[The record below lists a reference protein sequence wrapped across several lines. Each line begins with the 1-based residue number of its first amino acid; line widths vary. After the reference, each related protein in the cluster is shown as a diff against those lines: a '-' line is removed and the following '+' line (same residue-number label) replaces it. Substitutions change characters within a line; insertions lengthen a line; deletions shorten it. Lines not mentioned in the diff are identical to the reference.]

1 MHLFTTLVVV
11 VTSAAAAASE
21 HYRVLI
27 ASPVASRSQYH
38 LCAAIAEGLGE
49 AGHEVT
55 FVSSFKL
62 NHTFKYGVRH
72 VYSGGDNSMM
82 EEMDLFDVHENP
94 NAMFSLFMEVYK
106 NIGQKMWTNDE
117 IKQLWHER
125 NKFHVIVTIS
135 YGNEMVSPFL
145 LDYQGV
151 FITLCTPGIELR
163 TISYQGNWL
172 PFSSMPSF
180 LTDFTQD
187 MTFIER
193 VINPLNFIFY
203 RIIYRFTM
211 LPVAESTVQ
220 EFFPG
225 MPPIETLYENCS
237 LTLIN
242 SHFSIDGQIPLL
254 PTQVEIGTIN
264 IKKPEPLPQDLE
276 EFVGGAGEA
285 GVILFSLGSI
295 ARSTHMPRKYKDVLL
310 EAFRRLPQRVVWKYE
325 GNDQQLPPNVMTKS
339 WVPQQD
345 ILRHNKT
352 RLFISH
358 CGNLGVQE
366 AQYYGV
372 PILGMPLAFDQPR
385 NAQRMANN
393 GYGLALDWN
402 KPDRRGPAG
411 GHPHPTLYSTVS
423 RETAGGAPERC
434 MTRRRAPRSEP
445 PGGWSTPS
453 ENKGAPH
460 MTYSGKRLHFLQYV
474 MVDVM
479 LFLVAVLAASAA
491 ALTSLPQKSDPL
503 LQEAA
508 EAHLAGDQET
518 KIVTHVYLL
527 HLLLYFHDSHSKR
540 EREREREGNM

>member
-203 RIIYRFTM
+203 RIIYRFTI

-242 SHFSIDGQIPLL
+242 SHFSIDGQVPLL

-276 EFVGGAGEA
+276 EFVGGAGET

-325 GNDQQLPPNVMTKS
+325 GNDLQLPPNVMTKS

-402 KPDRRGPAG
+402 NLTVEALLEAI
-411 GHPHPTLYSTVS
+411 HTLLYTPRYREKLQAVS
-423 RETAGGAPERC
+423 RALHDQKESPKERA
-434 MTRRRAPRSEP
+434 TWWVEYAIR
-445 PGGWSTPS
+445 
-453 ENKGAPH
+453 NKGAPH

-479 LFLVAVLAASAA
+479 LFLVAVLAAW
-491 ALTSLPQKSDPL
+491 LLLSLLCLRRVIRYCRRPQKHIL
-503 LQEAA
+503 
-508 EAHLAGDQET
+508 QET
-518 KIVTHVYLL
+518 K
-527 HLLLYFHDSHSKR
+527 KQK
-540 EREREREGNM
+540 